1 MEVDNGVD
9 DSSRWNYKVWL
20 HRENFGLCFDQGIKI
35 MFSFEFATANQIV
48 FGTGK
53 LNELGRYIEKNTNR
67 LLLVHGHTSNAIPRV
82 KEILSTLGIPF
93 VEFQVHGEPTI
104 EVVRAGI
111 DAARECDMVI
121 GLGGGSVLDTGKAV
135 AALITNPGDMF
146 DYLEVIGKGQ
156 PLAKAPLPYIA
167 IPTTAGTGSEVTRNA
182 VIESPEQNVKV
193 SLRSPWMLPR
203 VALVDPELTY
213 GLPPEITAS
222 AGLDALTQLI
232 EPFVSIKANPMTDA
246 VCREGIYHAARSLK
260 RSYEDGADKEARE
273 GMSLASLLGG
283 LALANAALG
292 AVHGFAGPL
301 GGMLHAPH
309 GALCACLLPFVMEA
323 NIEAL
328 QTRQPEHP
336 ARGRYVEIAQIL
348 TGEKGATAR
357 DGVRWTTELVDS
369 LRIPGL
375 STYGMNERM
384 FPEAVEKTMKANSF
398 KGNPIA
404 LNEEELRLIL
414 EKAL

>member
-1 MEVDNGVD
+1 MLRKD
-9 DSSRWNYKVWL
+9 
-20 HRENFGLCFDQGIKI
+20 FGLRFNQGIKN
-35 MFSFEFATANQIV
+35 MSSFEFATANRII
-48 FGTGK
+48 FGAGK
-53 LNELGRYIEKNTNR
+53 LNELGKHFEGNTKR
-67 LLLVHGHTSNAIPRV
+67 LLLVCGHSSDAIPRV
-82 KEILSTLGIPF
+82 REILSVLGISSM
-93 VEFQVHGEPTI
+93 EFQVHGEPTI
-104 EVVRAGI
+104 EVVRAGLNAVR
-111 DAARECDMVI
+111 DCDMVI
-121 GLGGGSVLDTGKAV
+121 GLGGGSVLDTGKAI
-135 AALITNPGDMF
+135 AALVTNPGDVF
-146 DYLEVIGKGQ
+146 DYLEVIGNGQ
-156 PLAKAPLPYIA
+156 PLVNSPLPYIA

-213 GLPPEITAS
+213 SLPPEITAS

-232 EPFVSIKANPMTDA
+232 EPFVSVKANPMTDA
-246 VCREGIYHAARSLK
+246 ICREGIYYAARFLQ
-260 RSYEDGADKEARE
+260 RAYENGADQEARE

-309 GALCACLLPFVMEA
+309 GALCARLLPFVMEA

-336 ARGRYVEIAQIL
+336 ALGRYVEIARIL
-348 TGEKGATAR
+348 TGEKEATAP
-357 DGVRWTTELVDS
+357 DGVRWTTELVET
-369 LRIPGL
+369 LKIPGL
-375 STYGMNERM
+375 STYGMNEKI
-384 FPEAVEKTMKANSF
+384 FPEAVEKTTKANSF

-404 LNEEELRLIL
+404 LEEEELTLIL